1 MKNYNKYPNLIKY
14 LEYTNEW
21 VGKIFGW
28 LAILFTVIMLY
39 EVITRRFFGQPTVW
53 ATEVSTYIFGIYIMI
68 LIGYTLLHDGHVRVD
83 ILKSK
88 FSLKSII
95 IIDLIGYVIFF
106 IPFILG
112 ALIGGYSFALKSFI
126 TMERS
131 SSIAGIIVWPLKVAI
146 PVGMLFA
153 LLQGILEI
161 IKRIIDL
168 NVLSEEKRNGQ

>member
-1 MKNYNKYPNLIKY
+1 
-14 LEYTNEW
+14 
-21 VGKIFGW
+21 
-28 LAILFTVIMLY
+28 MLY

-53 ATEVSTYIFGIYIMI
+53 ATELSTYIFGIYIMI

-95 IIDLIGYVIFF
+95 IMDLIGYVIFF

-146 PVGMLFA
+146 PIGMLFA

-161 IKRIIDL
+161 VKRIVDL
-168 NVLSEEKRNGQ
+168 SVLSEEKRNGQ